1 MHGNNILLGLLLL
14 LLYINYNFLSNNL
27 IITYKSQNICILTL
41 YMMCFNPNWS
51 QSIFSSSLCFNI
63 ISMSFSY
70 VCHRQWL
77 GHAFWSLVSLVCCQ
91 NAFLKDKTQQMAIF
105 NEVVNQ
111 PAHLGRR
118 QLWKYTFIFHEI
130 IRGVLI
136 ALSDMSDQGAY
147 ICSHT

>member
-1 MHGNNILLGLLLL
+1 
-14 LLYINYNFLSNNL
+14 
-27 IITYKSQNICILTL
+27 
-41 YMMCFNPNWS
+41 
-51 QSIFSSSLCFNI
+51 
-63 ISMSFSY
+63 MSFSY